1 MPEPMTFRQRV
12 LNTFQRRPV
21 DRIVWQPRIY
31 YWYNGRPASKD
42 LPGITGKVGDIK
54 KGQTRDGGSFQKR
67 STKYSSWNSFF
78 TQNVY
83 QVKKVND
90 FISA

>member
-31 YWYNGRPASKD
+31 YWYNGRRDTDTMPEKYKGMSMLDVYDSLRASPRYPPEVLD
-42 LPGITGKVGDIK
+42 LHPFRRRKEWTLD
-54 KGQTRDGGSFQKR
+54 
-67 STKYSSWNSFF
+67 
-78 TQNVY
+78 
-83 QVKKVND
+83 
-90 FISA
+90 